1 MSAFLVLVKLHVRD
15 VARKSSSLAFFFLLP
30 LILLGVVGV
39 VFAKGH
45 PFELRRVV
53 LVEPAG
59 DPARSEIAERFAR
72 ATEANPGVRLE
83 RARDEHAALGAL
95 RTRMA
100 VAVATVGADR
110 RVRLTVTPA
119 DRLFGRGLAQAIQE
133 HEANRADRVAID
145 TQEIAVPRWGY
156 VHYLL
161 PGLVAF
167 TVLLSGLFGMGTAMA
182 RWRQSLFLKKL
193 ATTPLSRPS
202 FVLAQ
207 IVARALLVTVQLVV
221 MIVAARVLFDV
232 PIGLRAL
239 GWLLA
244 IATLGVL
251 TFTGVGFALACLIKT
266 EAVLTDAISASTTPL
281 VLFSEIFFPLDA
293 LPDALAKVCVL
304 LPSTQMVRAMRAVL
318 VSGTT
323 DPAVL
328 AEPVLVLLAWAV
340 VSYAVA
346 LSLFRWHR

>member
-1 MSAFLVLVKLHVRD
+1 MSRSAFLVLVKLRVRD

-45 PFELRRVV
+45 PFEQRRIMIVSPVGDRSREEVADRFVHALEGTPGVRVV
-53 LVEPAG
+53 LP
-59 DPARSEIAERFAR
+59 RSEG
-72 ATEANPGVRLE
+72 EAF
-83 RARDEHAALGAL
+83 GAL

-100 VAVATVGADR
+100 VGVAVVGPDL

-119 DRLFGRGLAQAIQE
+119 DRLFGRGLIQAVQE
-133 HEANRADRVAID
+133 RDQGRVAID
-145 TQEIAVPRWGY
+145 LAEIEVPRWGY

-232 PIGLRAL
+232 PLELRAF

-293 LPDALAKVCVL
+293 LPDWLAKACVL

-318 VSGTT
+318 VSQST
-323 DPAVL
+323 DPAAL
-328 AEPVLVLLAWAV
+328 ATPVLVLLAWAV
-340 VSYAVA
+340 ASYAVA

>member
-1 MSAFLVLVKLHVRD
+1 MSAFLVLVKLRVRD

-45 PFELRRVV
+45 PFEQRRVV
-53 LVEPAG
+53 LVEPVG
-59 DPARSEIAERFAR
+59 DPGRSEIAERFAR

-83 RARDEHAALGAL
+83 RTRDENAALGAL

-119 DRLFGRGLAQAIQE
+119 DCLFGRGLSQAIQDS
-133 HEANRADRVAID
+133 ADRVPVDA
-145 TQEIAVPRWGY
+145 QESAVPRWGY

-232 PIGLRAL
+232 PIDLRAF

-293 LPDALAKVCVL
+293 LPDPLAKVCVL

-318 VSGTT
+318 VSRIT
-323 DPAVL
+323 DPAAL
-328 AEPVLVLLAWAV
+328 ATPVVVLLAWAV

>member
-1 MSAFLVLVKLHVRD
+1 
-15 VARKSSSLAFFFLLP
+15 
-30 LILLGVVGV
+30 
-39 VFAKGH
+39 
-45 PFELRRVV
+45 
-53 LVEPAG
+53 
-59 DPARSEIAERFAR
+59 
-72 ATEANPGVRLE
+72 
-83 RARDEHAALGAL
+83 
-95 RTRMA
+95 
-100 VAVATVGADR
+100 
-110 RVRLTVTPA
+110 
-119 DRLFGRGLAQAIQE
+119 
-133 HEANRADRVAID
+133 
-145 TQEIAVPRWGY
+145 
-156 VHYLL
+156 
-161 PGLVAF
+161 
-167 TVLLSGLFGMGTAMA
+167 MA